1 MPTTSNTAIS
11 CPLLT
16 ISDVMELTG
25 YKRGTAQKIVKQLR
39 DELIEQGKIVSRPG
53 TIPAEYYLERTVG
66 CVKKG
71 GAQSAKAK
79 R

>member
-1 MPTTSNTAIS
+1 MPTTSKASIS

-25 YKRGTAQKIVKQLR
+25 YKRGTAQKIVKRLR
-39 DELIEQGKIVSRPG
+39 DELLEQGKIVSRPG

-71 GAQSAKAK
+71 GRLNAKVK
-79 R
+79 K

>member
-1 MPTTSNTAIS
+1 MPTTSKASIS

-53 TIPAEYYLERTVG
+53 TIPVEYYLERTVG

-71 GAQSAKAK
+71 GVRSAKDK